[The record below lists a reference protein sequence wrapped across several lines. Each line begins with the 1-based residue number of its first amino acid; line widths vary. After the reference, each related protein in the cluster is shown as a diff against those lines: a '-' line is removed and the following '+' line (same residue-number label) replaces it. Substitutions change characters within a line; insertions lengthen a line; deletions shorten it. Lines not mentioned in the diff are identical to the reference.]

1 MEEPR
6 DDATTGDEFSYAY
19 KSSLI
24 AAPFEFRLAPDALH
38 WGKGRT
44 TGRTLYSQIRR
55 VRLSYRPL
63 TMQNHRFVAEI
74 WSDGPKLTISSTSW
88 KSMVEHERLD
98 ARYRVFVR
106 ELCRRIGIAGGRA
119 VLQAGSPAILYWPGV
134 LVFAAASLA
143 LAGLIVRAL
152 QFAGLGRRCVHRGL
166 PRPAPVAGRH
176 VLPPQPPRRVSS
188 GRGPGVSA
196 APRVAAAC
204 APPAPNTWRSAPCG
218 RHSSRGSRSSSRAGA
233 SS

>member
-6 DDATTGDEFSYAY
+6 DDATTGDEFTYTY

-119 VLQAGSPAILYWPGV
+119 VLQMGSPAILYWPGV
-134 LVFAAASLA
+134 IVFAAAALA

-152 QFAGLGRRCVHRGL
+152 QFAAWGGAAFIAAFLGLLLWQAGTFFRRNRPGVFPPDAVPDSVL
-166 PRPAPVAGRH
+166 PRG
-176 VLPPQPPRRVSS
+176 
-188 GRGPGVSA
+188 
-196 APRVAAAC
+196 
-204 APPAPNTWRSAPCG
+204 
-218 RHSSRGSRSSSRAGA
+218 
-233 SS
+233 

>member
-6 DDATTGDEFSYAY
+6 DDATTDDDFAYSYR
-19 KSSLI
+19 SSLL
-24 AAPFEFRLAPDALH
+24 AAPFEFRLTSDALH
-38 WGKGRT
+38 WRKG
-44 TGRTLYSQIRR
+44 GASGHTLYRNIRR

-119 VLQAGSPAILYWPGV
+119 VLQMGSPAILYWPGV
-134 LVFAAASLA
+134 IVFAAAALA

-152 QFAGLGRRCVHRGL
+152 QFAAWGGAAFIAAFLGLLLWQAGTFFRRNRPGVFPPDAVPDSVL
-166 PRPAPVAGRH
+166 PRG
-176 VLPPQPPRRVSS
+176 
-188 GRGPGVSA
+188 
-196 APRVAAAC
+196 
-204 APPAPNTWRSAPCG
+204 
-218 RHSSRGSRSSSRAGA
+218 
-233 SS
+233 